1 MGRLYKF
8 IKRQESSFN
17 IKESRLK
24 SLRKRK
30 DFNFT
35 RKLSLKKKKKNWPIR
50 NGRRKGGGGINCGN

>member
-35 RKLSLKKKKKNWPIR
+35 RKLSLKKKKKI
-50 NGRRKGGGGINCGN
+50 GQFVMGEEKEEAE